1 MNICTE
7 CGSPILPGKTVCDA
21 CEAMAKSLASEER
34 SSLSRH
40 VPVLRVIGTDCK
52 PTKPLPAEPEVIPDD
67 RIPGKHVELPLY
79 LRIAA
84 GFVLVAFAFT
94 SFAGPISFMM
104 RQNRQAESAR
114 IAEQAR
120 LATQARLAAQA
131 RARAMQTRN
140 MQPIR
145 ARRNFNPGPE
155 VTAMETSNTQPVRAR
170 HNTSPVPEVRWPSE
184 TADNAAPIRVRHPET

>member
-34 SSLSRH
+34 SSLNRH
-40 VPVLRVIGTDCK
+40 VPVLRVVGTDRK
-52 PTKPLPAEPEVIPDD
+52 APKLPPADPETIPDD

-114 IAEQAR
+114 LAAQAR

-140 MQPIR
+140 LQPIR
-145 ARRNFNPGPE
+145 VRRNFNPVAETASASAAGTSE
-155 VTAMETSNTQPVRAR
+155 FANATVTAES
-170 HNTSPVPEVRWPSE
+170 
-184 TADNAAPIRVRHPET
+184 ADNARPIRVRHPET

>member
-34 SSLSRH
+34 SSLGRH
-40 VPVLRVIGTDCK
+40 MPALRVISTDTK
-52 PTKPLPAEPEVIPDD
+52 PAKPLPAEPETIPDD
-67 RIPGKHVELPLY
+67 RIPGKHAELPLY

-104 RQNRQAESAR
+104 RQSRQAESAR
-114 IAEQAR
+114 LAAQAR
-120 LATQARLAAQA
+120 LATQARLAAMA
-131 RARAMQTRN
+131 RARAMQTSN

-145 ARRNFNPGPE
+145 ARRNFNPDPE
-155 VTAMETSNTQPVRAR
+155 VRATKSRNSKPIQTRSNYNPG
-170 HNTSPVPEVRWPSE
+170 PEVRWPSE
-184 TADNAAPIRVRHPET
+184 TADNARPIRVRHPET